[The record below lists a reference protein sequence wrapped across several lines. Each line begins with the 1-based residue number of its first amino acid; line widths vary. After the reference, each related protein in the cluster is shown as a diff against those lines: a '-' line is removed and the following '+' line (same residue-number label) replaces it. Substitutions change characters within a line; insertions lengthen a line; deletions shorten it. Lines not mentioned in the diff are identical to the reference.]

1 MTVVQWWIFVKNIF
15 FDGSKTIV
23 LNDMNKQ
30 DDFDKLFGSNLPNFA
45 DKDWRNLEGQLDRH
59 DLKKQF
65 TRLLWALP
73 ALGGI
78 LMAISGILYYQLNQ
92 TRQQVRSLENRLVS
106 VYEHKNVLPEI
117 SPQKIMIYDTIYKQI
132 VIRQT
137 VKEIQTE
144 SPDLTNNLNNI
155 YYQKYGENFTENQ
168 GITEREKYVGINKLL
183 GKNPIMNSSN
193 LAVNT
198 DLSKYKVIEF
208 PEDSLEE
215 NNHFSLIPKS
225 VTVGIL
231 GGIQK
236 PIGNDFDHSG
246 GSDYGFRTVLGYN
259 NSKGKERWGVVLDL
273 QQSNLSFDYDR
284 KDGMVHFPPPKEPK
298 PNGKQPNRL
307 EIPRLSVTKIG
318 IGGRYNLLFSE
329 KIKPYFGA
337 SWHLQL
343 PNLFDAGYHFDDQTK
358 QDETRSQDS
367 IMHLLGLNTGINVM
381 ISNKLALNGEVY
393 FHTQLV
399 KDNNVNNNNIA
410 TPTVL
415 GGRVGVSYRFGK

>member
-1 MTVVQWWIFVKNIF
+1 MEEKR
-15 FDGSKTIV
+15 
-23 LNDMNKQ
+23 
-30 DDFDKLFGSNLPNFA
+30 DFDKLFGSNLPNFA

-65 TRLLWALP
+65 VKLLWALP

-92 TRQQVRSLENRLVS
+92 TRQQVKSLENRLVR
-106 VYEHKNVLPEI
+106 VYENKKVEPEI
-117 SPQKIMIYDTIYKQI
+117 SPQKIVIYDTIYKQV
-132 VIRQT
+132 VIRQMIR
-137 VKEIQTE
+137 EIQTE
-144 SPDLTNNLNNI
+144 NQDLTNNLNNI

-168 GITEREKYVGINKLL
+168 GVTEREKYIGINKLL
-183 GKNPIMNSSN
+183 GKKPILNASN
-193 LAVNT
+193 LAVDTN
-198 DLSKYKVIEF
+198 LSKYKVIIF

-236 PIGNDFDHSG
+236 PTGNDFERANGVDFG
-246 GSDYGFRTVLGYN
+246 LRTVLGYN
-259 NSKGKERWGVVLDL
+259 NSQGKERWGVVLDL
-273 QQSNLSFDYDR
+273 QQSNLRFDYNK
-284 KDGMVHFPPPKEPK
+284 KDGIERFPPPRQPK

-307 EIPRLSVTKIG
+307 EIPKLLVTKIG
-318 IGGRYNLLFSE
+318 IGGRYNLLISE

-358 QDETRSQDS
+358 QDETRSQES
-367 IMHLLGLNTGINVM
+367 ITHLLGLNTGVNFM
-381 ISNKLALNGEVY
+381 ISNRLAFNGEIY
-393 FHTQLV
+393 YQTQLM
-399 KDNNVNNNNIA
+399 KDNNDKNNDIA
-410 TPTVL
+410 TPNVL